1 MNIPLKFKMLIKLE
15 NPGFLSKIIEIIS
28 ELVTEVRIKVNDSGL
43 SITAI
48 DPANISM
55 VRFVLP
61 KSSFS
66 QFETGDEVLGIN
78 LDNLKRILKRSG
90 PSSSLILEK
99 KENLLNIQIFDRI
112 KRNFNLSL
120 IDIEG
125 EEKDLP
131 ALEFSSVIEIN
142 SRDLSDSIEDCLVV
156 ADACSFIIN
165 NGKFIIEAKGL
176 NSAMS
181 EFSGDEAKI
190 SAENCKS
197 RYSLEYLQKFIKGAK
212 LAEKVILKFANDHPL
227 RMDIKNELIELSFL
241 LAPRVETED

>member
-1 MNIPLKFKMLIKLE
+1 MLVKLE
-15 NPGFLSKIIEIIS
+15 NPGLLSRVVEIIS
-28 ELVTEVRIKVNDSGL
+28 ELVIEVKIKVDEEGL
-43 SITAI
+43 SITAM
-48 DPANISM
+48 DPANVAM
-55 VRFVLP
+55 TKFVLP

-66 QFETGDEVLGIN
+66 VFETEKEILGIN

-90 PSSSLILEK
+90 STSSVVLER
-99 KENLLNIQIFDRI
+99 KENLLNIQIHDRI

-120 IDIEG
+120 IEIEG
-125 EEKDLP
+125 EEREMP
-131 ALEFSSVIEIN
+131 EMEFSSMVELN
-142 SRDLSDSIEDCLVV
+142 SSDFIDSIEDCMVV
-156 ADACSFIIN
+156 ADACSFIIKD
-165 NGKFIIEAKGL
+165 GKFVIEAKGL

-212 LAEKVILKFANDHPL
+212 LSEKTVLRFANDHPL
-227 RMDIKNELIELSFL
+227 RVDIKNDFMDLSFL